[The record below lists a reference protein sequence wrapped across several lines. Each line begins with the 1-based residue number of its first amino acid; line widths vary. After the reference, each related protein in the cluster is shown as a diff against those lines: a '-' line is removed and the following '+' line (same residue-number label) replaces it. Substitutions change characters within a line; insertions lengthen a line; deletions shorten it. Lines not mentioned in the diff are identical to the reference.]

1 MGFDLMNPLDRI
13 ITIEITCDQ
22 ACALMAAID
31 QTRLELQKWLETHA
45 EASEGSRTQT
55 REMDEQ
61 LANVHEQLYRLT
73 GPQEA
78 E

>member
-1 MGFDLMNPLDRI
+1 MGFDLMNPLNRI

-31 QTRLELQKWLETHA
+31 QTRLELQKWLETQTD
-45 EASEGSRTQT
+45 ASEESRTQT

-73 GPQEA
+73 GPQE
-78 E
+78 EE

>member
-1 MGFDLMNPLDRI
+1 MGLDLMNPLDRI

-31 QTRLELQKWLETHA
+31 QTRQELKKWLETQTD
-45 EASEGSRTQT
+45 ASEESRTQT
-55 REMDEQ
+55 REMDEL

-73 GPQEA
+73 GPQE
-78 E
+78 EK